1 VAKRLNFLTSTH
13 KLKGNKNMNTLTNAV
28 ETSATNKVVLND
40 KQKKAR
46 KATIAATSTKLL
58 YAMEESR
65 ITWEEGA
72 YRTSNQALYQV
83 LAQCLQFCGEL
94 SIGDAKARLVSLEK
108 FYKSRNYKYNKTKP
122 LITRVIRAV
131 FGDVDRRRLSTYS
144 IVLRKA
150 QKLNVPYSELAGC
163 IEKEGGVQEIKLGQ
177 SETFISMADKA
188 EMAKEHFDSMKPLGT
203 VNSEMLSLTAD
214 ADFMGDTCVLLAEQN
229 SQGGFDIKVVIRNA
243 SVVKAAFAAMYSK
256 QQEVTA
262 EAKRVVDAANDAE
275 AKLAKAA

>member
-1 VAKRLNFLTSTH
+1 
-13 KLKGNKNMNTLTNAV
+13 MNTLTNSV
-28 ETSATNKVVLND
+28 ETKVTNNVVLND

-46 KATIAATSTKLL
+46 KTSVAVNASKLL
-58 YAMEESR
+58 GAMEESR

-94 SIGDAKARLVSLEK
+94 SIGDAKARLVALEK
-108 FYKSRNYKYNKTKP
+108 FYKSRGYKYNKTKP

-150 QKLNVPYSELAGC
+150 QKLNVPYSELADW

-177 SETFISMADKA
+177 SETFISVTDKA
-188 EMAKEHFDSMKPLGT
+188 EIAKEHFDKMKPLGT
-203 VNSEMLSLTAD
+203 ARSEMLSLMAD
-214 ADFMGDTCVLLAEQN
+214 GDYMGDTCVLLAEQN
-229 SQGGFDIKVVIRNA
+229 SNGGFDIKAVLRNT
-243 SVVKAAFAAMYSK
+243 SLLKAAFAALYAK

-275 AKLAKAA
+275 AKLSKAA

>member
-1 VAKRLNFLTSTH
+1 
-13 KLKGNKNMNTLTNAV
+13 M
-28 ETSATNKVVLND
+28 
-40 KQKKAR
+40 
-46 KATIAATSTKLL
+46 
-58 YAMEESR
+58 
-65 ITWEEGA
+65 
-72 YRTSNQALYQV
+72 
-83 LAQCLQFCGEL
+83 
-94 SIGDAKARLVSLEK
+94 GDAKVRLASLEK

-122 LITRVIRAV
+122 LIARVIRAV

-150 QKLNVPYSELAGC
+150 QKLNVPYLELADW
-163 IEKEGGVQEIKLGQ
+163 IENQGGVQEIKLGQ
-177 SETFISMADKA
+177 SGTFVSMADKA
-188 EMAKEHFDSMKPLGT
+188 EMAKEHFD
-203 VNSEMLSLTAD
+203 SLTAD

>member
-1 VAKRLNFLTSTH
+1 
-13 KLKGNKNMNTLTNAV
+13 MNTLATVV
-28 ETSATNKVVLND
+28 ETTATNNVVLND
-40 KQKKAR
+40 KQKKVR
-46 KATIAATSTKLL
+46 KTSITTNASKLL
-58 YAMEESR
+58 GAMEESR

-94 SIGDAKARLVSLEK
+94 SISDAKARLVALEK

-131 FGDVDRRRLSTYS
+131 FGDIDRRRLSTYS

-150 QKLNVPYSELAGC
+150 QKLNVTYSELADW
-163 IEKEGGVQEIKLGQ
+163 IEKEGGVQEIKLGH
-177 SETFISMADKA
+177 SETFVSVTDKA
-188 EMAKEHFDSMKPLGT
+188 EMAKEHFDKMKPLGSA
-203 VNSEMLSLTAD
+203 NSEMLSMVAD

-229 SQGGFDIKVVIRNA
+229 SQGGFDVKAVLRNA
-243 SVVKAAFAAMYSK
+243 SLVKAAFAALYAK

>member
-1 VAKRLNFLTSTH
+1 
-13 KLKGNKNMNTLTNAV
+13 MNTLTNAV
-28 ETSATNKVVLND
+28 ETTATNKVVLND

-46 KATIAATSTKLL
+46 KATIASTSTKLL

-65 ITWEEGA
+65 ITWEEGV

-94 SIGDAKARLVSLEK
+94 SIGDAKVRLASLEK

-150 QKLNVPYSELAGC
+150 QKLNVPYLELSDW

-177 SETFISMADKA
+177 SETFVSMADKA
-188 EMAKEHFDSMKPLGT
+188 EMAKEHFDNMKPIGT
-203 VNSEMLSLTAD
+203 ASSEMLSLTAD

>member
-1 VAKRLNFLTSTH
+1 
-13 KLKGNKNMNTLTNAV
+13 MNTLTNAV
-28 ETSATNKVVLND
+28 ETTATNKVVLND

-46 KATIAATSTKLL
+46 KATIASTSTKLL

-65 ITWEEGA
+65 ITWEEGV

-94 SIGDAKARLVSLEK
+94 SMGDAKVRLASLEK

-150 QKLNVPYSELAGC
+150 QKLNVPYLELADW

-177 SETFISMADKA
+177 SETFVSMADKA
-188 EMAKEHFDSMKPLGT
+188 EMAKEHFDNMKALGT
-203 VNSEMLSLTAD
+203 ASSEMLSLTAD